1 MNCLIRNVGGAL
13 LLSLLAS
20 TALAA
25 GPKYLVT
32 HNNTNVESNAYIDGS
47 IPSQKPTP
55 ANKTEKVHW
64 SIVQM
69 ACIGHATN
77 NKCSAY
83 VYMGTNTAS
92 PVLLGMVT
100 LDLVS
105 GLITPSQ
112 VSGNGYTLTVN
123 GPGETTLSVAN

>member
-1 MNCLIRNVGGAL
+1 
-13 LLSLLAS
+13 
-20 TALAA
+20 
-25 GPKYLVT
+25 
-32 HNNTNVESNAYIDGS
+32 
-47 IPSQKPTP
+47 
-55 ANKTEKVHW
+55 
-64 SIVQM
+64 
-69 ACIGHATN
+69 
-77 NKCSAY
+77 
-83 VYMGTNTAS
+83 MGTNTAS